1 MKKVRYREGHLVS
14 ELNRAQKCVMIMF
27 LILEGILTFLPMW
40 NVIVVSTTTALE
52 STRSGVVL
60 WWREFSLEGFEY
72 VFKVSKLGRPFFNS
86 LIVTTV
92 GTVIQVFLSSIA
104 GYVLVQP
111 NLPFRGV
118 ITSFVMLTMMIPG
131 DLTMISIY
139 QLNRDLSLLN
149 TYSGL
154 IINGLISGFSI
165 MLMRNYFE
173 SISYTLAE
181 AARIDGASELRI
193 FVGVF
198 IPISLP
204 GLATV
209 FFMEYA
215 GKWNS
220 ITIPAA
226 ILTKE
231 AMYTLPLKL
240 KAMILTTSSV
250 SGTAQI
256 PDNAIMAAIVISA
269 VPLLLFY
276 VFVQRFLLSGLN
288 LGATKE

>member
-193 FVGVF
+193 FAGVF

-215 GKWNS
+215 GKWHS

-226 ILTKE
+226 
-231 AMYTLPLKL
+231 
-240 KAMILTTSSV
+240 ILTTSSV